1 METILNIISGGIGGA
16 ILVWLFR
23 NWISERLKQS
33 IQHEYSQKLETYKAE
48 LNSKMQSIL
57 HEHQLNQLRTSL
69 FFDHQREA
77 FASILSQLAKTRSK
91 WWEIAGNPEEP
102 FIEPV
107 PLEEYQEFKKLF
119 YEHQLFF
126 DSDCLLAIDLAIK
139 AMTDSFPY
147 YDFNGPPQQ
156 RECREPYERL
166 EYIQVRM
173 AQIFQEKIGV
183 APANQAK
190 FEIALL
196 SLIKLLNSYHFS
208 EIGLPVTG
216 DLKLS
221 YRDEANEAVIKA
233 KQNIDQLIAKAK
245 EFREYLSKDGGFH
258 EASTTV
264 DRCLAILENKKFNGY
279 PACR

>member
-1 METILNIISGGIGGA
+1 METILNIISGGFGGA

-33 IQHEYSQKLETYKAE
+33 IQHEYSQELETYKAE

-57 HEHQLNQLRTSL
+57 HEHQLHQLRTSL

-126 DSDCLLAIDLAIK
+126 DGDCLLAIDLAIK
-139 AMTDSFPY
+139 AMSDSFPI
-147 YDFNGPPQQ
+147 YDDFSGPPQQ

-166 EYIQVRM
+166 EYIQERM

-208 EIGLPVTG
+208 EIGLPVIG

-245 EFREYLSKDGGFH
+245 EFREYLSKEGGFH
-258 EASTTV
+258 EASTTA
-264 DRCLAILENKKFNGY
+264 DRCLAILENK
-279 PACR
+279 